1 MMRSRSDRRRLVMVA
16 LLALGVGVGAGEFA
30 RIGTYSGTAESVGS
44 FEVVQLTEGVGA
56 AVYRYEITLH
66 NTGESSFLQGVLGHC
81 IGLGIYES
89 ALDHESGYCVFRDSD
104 ADLYFERYE
113 HYGQIGRG
121 SGSAIGGTGKYDGI
135 TASHE
140 YRFDAVNTPDATEF
154 TSTAQRTG
162 RYRLR
167 RESRGNAGS

>member
-1 MMRSRSDRRRLVMVA
+1 MMRTRADRRRLVTVA
-16 LLALGVGVGAGEFA
+16 LLALAVGVGAGELA

-56 AVYRYEITLH
+56 AVYRYETTLY
-66 NTGESSFLQGVLGHC
+66 NTGESGFLQGVLGHC

-89 ALDHESGYCVFRDSD
+89 ALDHESGYCVYRDSD

-113 HYGQIGRG
+113 HYGQVGRG
-121 SGSAIGGTGKYDGI
+121 SGSALGGTGKYEGI

-140 YRFDAVNTPDATEF
+140 YRFDALNPDATEF
-154 TSTAQRTG
+154 TSTAQRKG
-162 RYRLR
+162 RYRLK
-167 RESRGNAGS
+167 ATK